1 MQLDPMAVSIDR
13 RDVVLRRLLGGMSI
27 FTMVMTIPQIVTIW
41 VGQQAAGVSLLSW
54 GAYLVSALLWCW
66 FGMRKGDKNIYL
78 ACVGWIVLD
87 VAVILGVIL
96 YG

>member
-13 RDVVLRRLLGGMSI
+13 RALCCGACWEACL
-27 FTMVMTIPQIVTIW
+27 FTMVMTIPQIVDHMGRAASCWGFALI
-41 VGQQAAGVSLLSW
+41 VGRLS
-54 GAYLVSALLWCW
+54 GLGPAVVLV
-66 FGMRKGDKNIYL
+66 GIRKGDKNIYL